1 MQVPFLTLAGGCR
14 RAALAIVI
22 GGVLAVAIGACGG
35 GDDLVTIDRVG
46 RAEAPKTL
54 TVQLNA
60 SYSPQASTPEAAAGF
75 KKLFTA
81 WAKRHPEWR
90 LDLNIIGG
98 TMTTAE
104 QARLLQKAKVGQAP
118 DCANVDSF
126 TIPLFIEQGVLKPVE
141 KYFTKQQVADLF
153 PYVRKVITG
162 PDGHIYAWWWS
173 TDLRVLYR
181 RTDLVP
187 RAPRTWAELIAAAK
201 AAEKKDPKVDGY
213 LFNGGRW
220 EATTFDNL
228 GYFWSQGGKLLDP
241 RGAPIF
247 AEGANRTDMLNVFKF
262 LRSAVTSGISPSR
275 VTTFNTY
282 DEFSTA
288 AQAGTVATFLGGS
301 FQWPTMQSL
310 LPKDEFKKW
319 AVSELPGP
327 RPGETATGTGGW
339 SMAAFSKDPAKV
351 AACMDIVKSIYA
363 GPGNTVTGE
372 LPTSRRLFDNLKAFQ
387 APIFKTF
394 RRFLHDA
401 EPRPGL
407 SIYPSLSNELQ
418 IAIGRVLTGSAT
430 PEEALQ
436 SAGDRVEQTYQLLT
450 GT

>member
-1 MQVPFLTLAGGCR
+1 
-14 RAALAIVI
+14 
-22 GGVLAVAIGACGG
+22 
-35 GDDLVTIDRVG
+35 
-46 RAEAPKTL
+46 
-54 TVQLNA
+54 
-60 SYSPQASTPEAAAGF
+60 
-75 KKLFTA
+75 
-81 WAKRHPEWR
+81 
-90 LDLNIIGG
+90 
-98 TMTTAE
+98 
-104 QARLLQKAKVGQAP
+104 
-118 DCANVDSF
+118 
-126 TIPLFIEQGVLKPVE
+126 
-141 KYFTKQQVADLF
+141 
-153 PYVRKVITG
+153 VRKVVTG

-187 RAPRTWAELIAAAK
+187 RAPRTWDELIRAAT
-201 AAEKKDPKVDGY
+201 AAEKKDPNVDGY

-228 GYFWSQGGKLLDP
+228 GYFWSQGGKLLDR
-241 RGAPIF
+241 RGAPVF
-247 AEGANRTDMLNVFKF
+247 ASGANRADMLRVFEL
-262 LRSAVTSGISPSR
+262 LRRAITSGATPSR

-288 AQAGTVATFLGGS
+288 AQAGSVAMFLGGS

-327 RPGETATGTGGW
+327 EPGKTATGTGGW
-339 SMAAFSKDPAKV
+339 SMAAFSKDPEKV

-372 LPTSRRLFDNLKAFQ
+372 LPTSRRLFDDLKAFQ
-387 APIFKTF
+387 APIYKTF
-394 RRFLHDA
+394 RRFLRHA

-430 PEEALQ
+430 PQAALD
-436 SAGDRVEQTYQLLT
+436 SAGDRVEQTYELLT
-450 GT
+450 GS